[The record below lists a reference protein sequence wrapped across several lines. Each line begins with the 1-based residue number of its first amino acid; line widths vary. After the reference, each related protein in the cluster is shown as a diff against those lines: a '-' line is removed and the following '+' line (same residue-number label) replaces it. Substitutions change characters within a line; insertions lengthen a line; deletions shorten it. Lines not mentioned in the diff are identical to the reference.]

1 MRQHKFKI
9 GDKVKLNKLAL
20 QQNAYDERLN
30 IFKDISESAIPGE
43 VVHLEENLPDNS
55 NFRYKVN
62 FDGRSVIVNET
73 QIDHVTG

>member
-1 MRQHKFKI
+1 MRHRKFKI

-30 IFKDISESAIPGE
+30 EFKEIAENVTSGE

-62 FDGRSVIVNET
+62 FGGKSVIVNET
-73 QIDHVTG
+73 QIDPAS